1 MGGGWL
7 SEINAHWTTGA
18 LTHVLVRAH
27 ARAHATSEHRLELP
41 KPDSFRS
48 VPVCCQSQHP
58 LPYYLLR
65 MFLQIGLF
73 TPKCTFYSKGDLYV
87 IPANGKRHYLC
98 YFSGENN
105 VMKIKQHRHLQ
116 CVVEQVGAARSRLSD
131 CIGDRRVISW
141 YGVTREPN
149 LLPCGSKL
157 SREHTSTSKG
167 QGGASTWN
175 QNGADR
181 LVTTSQAPA
190 LPVVAA
196 CSYQPCPTPGNWSL
210 GISPH
215 CPCSKPS
222 SLDE

>member
-1 MGGGWL
+1 MQPQSTDW
-7 SEINAHWTTGA
+7 SFPN
-18 LTHVLVRAH
+18 LTHSGPCLSAVNLGTPCLITYLGCFSKLGFLHLNALFIQKGTFMSSLQMERGTTCAI
-27 ARAHATSEHRLELP
+27 
-41 KPDSFRS
+41 S
-48 VPVCCQSQHP
+48 VVTVK
-58 LPYYLLR
+58 
-65 MFLQIGLF
+65 I
-73 TPKCTFYSKGDLYV
+73 
-87 IPANGKRHYLC
+87 
-98 YFSGENN
+98 N

-190 LPVVAA
+190 LPVAAA